1 MNNGVRKIHSPID
14 FTSNS
19 ESKESVNC
27 FQPIVDT
34 KLLAWPPLPEILAV
48 SVISIAIAFS
58 STSASQPLHSTS
70 TPCYALRLKGK
81 PVLHTAEIHAQRSL
95 SSHTP
100 RKSMIGSGVQFTI
113 TQTLHV
119 CLIYA
124 TPLGWLTGG
133 LAGAAVLWQSHVSC
147 WVNSVHHHLCVDFM
161 DHQGHV
167 AHSTREHA
175 SS

>member
-100 RKSMIGSGVQFTI
+100 RKSMIGSGVHHNPDAPCMPHI
-113 TQTLHV
+113 CHPIGLV
-119 CLIYA
+119 DWGSGWGGSPMAVPCVM
-124 TPLGWLTGG
+124 LG
-133 LAGAAVLWQSHVSC
+133 Q
-147 WVNSVHHHLCVDFM
+147 
-161 DHQGHV
+161 
-167 AHSTREHA
+167 
-175 SS
+175 